1 VSVELGGAT
10 RARPLGILPV
20 AGVLVGLALVAWV
33 VTIERMDGM
42 DAGPGTD
49 LGTFGWFL
57 GLWVTMMAAM
67 MFPAAAPMA
76 AVVARVSASPAP
88 GTSRAIGST
97 ATFIAGYLVV
107 WTAFGVVAYAAYR
120 AIDAAGPGALAWD
133 AQGPLIA
140 GGAIVAAGAYQLT
153 PLKRACLR
161 HCRSPVAFV
170 MHRWRSGALGAF
182 VMGIEHGAWCLGC
195 CAGLMLVLLV
205 LGVMSLVWMALI
217 AAAIFIEKVL
227 PIGERASRAFAVALI
242 GLGIWM
248 AAAPG
253 SVPFLGDPGMQMD
266 MDESPAR
273 GGMPG
278 TMTPDAP
285 PMDGAM
291 P

>member
-1 VSVELGGAT
+1 MSVDLVGAT
-10 RARPLGILPV
+10 RERPLGILSV
-20 AGVLVGLALVAWV
+20 GGVLIGLALVAWV

-76 AVVARVSASPAP
+76 AVVARVAAGPAS
-88 GTSRAIGST
+88 GTSRAIGPT
-97 ATFIAGYLVV
+97 AIFIAGYLVV

-120 AIDAAGPGALAWD
+120 AVGTAAPSWLEWD
-133 AQGPLIA
+133 AQGPLVA
-140 GGAIVAAGAYQLT
+140 GGAIAAAGAYQLT
-153 PLKRACLR
+153 PLKRACLK

-170 MHRWRSGALGAF
+170 MHRWRNGAAGAF

-195 CAGLMLVLLV
+195 CAGLMLALLV

-217 AAAIFIEKVL
+217 AAVIFIEKVL
-227 PIGERASRAFAVALI
+227 PVGERASRAFAVALI
-242 GLGIWM
+242 GLGIWV

-253 SVPFLGDPGMQMD
+253 GVPLLGDPGMPMN
-266 MDESPAR
+266 MDESPVH

-278 TMTPDAP
+278 TMAPDAP
-285 PMDGAM
+285 PVA

>member
-1 VSVELGGAT
+1 VSVDVGGAT
-10 RARPLGILPV
+10 RERVLAILPV
-20 AGVLVGLALVAWV
+20 AGVLIGVALVAWV

-49 LGTFGWFL
+49 LGTVGWFL
-57 GLWVTMMAAM
+57 GFWVTMMAAM
-67 MFPAAAPMA
+67 MFPAVAPMA
-76 AVVARVSASPAP
+76 AVVSRVSAGPAP
-88 GTSRAIGST
+88 GTSRAVGPT
-97 ATFIAGYLVV
+97 AIFIAGYLVV

-120 AIDAAGPGALAWD
+120 AIDAADPGWLEWD
-133 AQGPLIA
+133 AQGPLVA

-170 MHRWRSGALGAF
+170 MHRWRTGAAGAF

-195 CAGLMLVLLV
+195 CAGLMLALLV

-227 PIGERASRAFAVALI
+227 PNGERASRAFAVALI
-242 GLGIWM
+242 GLGIWV
-248 AAAPG
+248 AVAPG
-253 SVPFLGDPGMQMD
+253 TVPFLGDPDMPMN
-266 MDESPAR
+266 MDESPAQ

-278 TMTPDAP
+278 TMTPDSP

>member
-1 VSVELGGAT
+1 MSIDLGGAT
-10 RARPLGILPV
+10 RERPLGILPV
-20 AGVLVGLALVAWV
+20 AGVLIGLALVAWV

-42 DAGPGTD
+42 DAGPGTE
-49 LGTFGWFL
+49 LGTLGWFL

-67 MFPAAAPMA
+67 MFPAVAPMA
-76 AVVARVSASPAP
+76 AVVSRVSAGPAP
-88 GTSRAIGST
+88 GTSRAVGPT
-97 ATFIAGYLVV
+97 AIFIAGYLVV

-120 AIDAAGPGALAWD
+120 AIDAADPGWLEWD
-133 AQGPLIA
+133 AQGPLVAGAAIA
-140 GGAIVAAGAYQLT
+140 AAGAYQLT
-153 PLKRACLR
+153 PLKRACLK

-170 MHRWRSGALGAF
+170 MHRWRNGAAGAF
-182 VMGIEHGAWCLGC
+182 VMGVEHGAWCLGC

-242 GLGIWM
+242 GLGIWV
-248 AAAPG
+248 AVAPG
-253 SVPFLGDPGMQMD
+253 TVPFLGDPDMPMN
-266 MDESPAR
+266 MDESPAQ

-278 TMTPDAP
+278 TMTPDSP